1 MTKKLGIFD
10 VKVNKALVQLS
21 DLSNEHLPEIKSR
34 TITPVPKSQKLEK
47 NNIEIELALKV
58 ISKQMELNGLRK
70 RTIKEYNYT
79 FTRFTSDLNLKY
91 IDEITIDSI
100 YEWLSSLGD
109 IAQASKLNRF
119 KTISAILNRFYENG
133 WIETKFW
140 KNIKIKIDKKIKKPA
155 NENDLAILL
164 SLLDTSTF
172 VGFRDSVAILVL
184 YKTGIRINTLGL
196 LEEKHVDFTTNT
208 LVLTGDIMKSHNSL
222 KLPIDD
228 ELATLLKQL
237 IEQNNII
244 RKHYKEN
251 NHYIFVNNR
260 GKTVVTEKSTANEI
274 AKQLGKYAKKFELK
288 NVNAHSIRRLY
299 AHNLLKRGASVPLI
313 SKALGHTDLS
323 VTSRYLNMDQ
333 QQVVS
338 DLREFM

>member
-1 MTKKLGIFD
+1 MSTRRLGIFD
-10 VKVNKALVQLS
+10 VDVDNALIQIS
-21 DLSNEHLPEIKSR
+21 SNETLPEIQSR
-34 TITPVPKSQKLEK
+34 TITPVPKSKREK

-79 FTRFTSDLNLKY
+79 FTRFTSTLNLKY
-91 IDEITIDSI
+91 INEITIDSI

-119 KTISAILNRFYENG
+119 KTISAVLTRFFDNG
-133 WIETKFW
+133 WIDKKFW
-140 KNIKIKIDKKIKKPA
+140 KNIKIKIDKKVKQPA
-155 NENDLAILL
+155 NENDLTILL
-164 SLLDTSTF
+164 SLIDTSTF
-172 VGFRDSVAILVL
+172 TGFRDSVAILLL

-196 LEEKHVDFTTNT
+196 LEEKHIDFTTNT

-222 KLPIDD
+222 KLPIDE

-237 IEQNNII
+237 IGQNDLI
-244 RKHYKEN
+244 RKHYREKN
-251 NHYIFVNNR
+251 RYIFINNR
-260 GKTVVTEKSTANEI
+260 GKTVVTANSPSNQI
-274 AKQLGKYAKKFELK
+274 AKQLGKYAKKFGLE
-288 NVNAHSIRRLY
+288 NCNAHAIRRLY
-299 AHNLLKRGASVPLI
+299 AHNLLNRGASVPLI